1 MTEDLKMVPLEEED
15 EKTDQPITASDQLTA
30 SVVSVVPSVSD
41 RYFFVGFTITLLG
54 IGQLLPYNSLI
65 NAVDYFELLFPN
77 KQVQMDIVISYLV
90 PNLLGL
96 LLVIKYGQRI
106 SFSSRLIFGFALF
119 LTLTVILP
127 FVEVLA
133 SKELFFWWFITICVL
148 YAIIDAIII
157 TALYGYVNVFPP
169 KYLIATQMG
178 NGISSVISSFLRI
191 MTKISFKQDQEGL
204 RKSTLVYFITSAVL
218 LLLCIVCYIIS
229 YKTPFSRTYVSRL
242 IETLQEDHTDTNLST
257 DKAVDSKDWRKQNEQ
272 RINYTSIFR
281 RIWQPL
287 IAIWFNFFV
296 TLTLFP
302 GLIAEIDSDERKLQ
316 NNSWFTVILFSI
328 FNISD
333 VIGKFLPF
341 WKILPDTLIYIITYS
356 RVIYYPLYVL
366 CIKPRVF
373 QHYSIPVVITFFF
386 GLSNGYAGCV
396 LLSLGT
402 LKVDVYERETA
413 SSILVFSLL
422 LGLAAGGGV
431 GYFWKFL
438 V

>member
-1 MTEDLKMVPLEEED
+1 M
-15 EKTDQPITASDQLTA
+15 
-30 SVVSVVPSVSD
+30 
-41 RYFFVGFTITLLG
+41 
-54 IGQLLPYNSLI
+54 N
-65 NAVDYFELLFPN
+65 
-77 KQVQMDIVISYLV
+77 
-90 PNLLGL
+90 
-96 LLVIKYGQRI
+96 
-106 SFSSRLIFGFALF
+106 
-119 LTLTVILP
+119 
-127 FVEVLA
+127 
-133 SKELFFWWFITICVL
+133 
-148 YAIIDAIII
+148 
-157 TALYGYVNVFPP
+157 
-169 KYLIATQMG
+169 
-178 NGISSVISSFLRI
+178 
-191 MTKISFKQDQEGL
+191 
-204 RKSTLVYFITSAVL
+204 
-218 LLLCIVCYIIS
+218 
-229 YKTPFSRTYVSRL
+229 
-242 IETLQEDHTDTNLST
+242 
-257 DKAVDSKDWRKQNEQ
+257 
-272 RINYTSIFR
+272 
-281 RIWQPL
+281 
-287 IAIWFNFFV
+287 
-296 TLTLFP
+296 
-302 GLIAEIDSDERKLQ
+302 
-316 NNSWFTVILFSI
+316 SI